1 MVGQVEPMDGPAF
14 LLFYAAVAAVLLGLC
29 RWRNRA
35 TPRRLTPLREL
46 PAEPDPYEVAWLRG
60 GGTEIVRLA
69 VYDLLRCSYLAI
81 ESASAAIGGTRRV
94 ARIAEP
100 SPEAAISPF
109 ARMTWAACAVP
120 MPAWKLLQGTLP
132 KRIDERC
139 RALRTRFEEQGLVIR
154 PAQRVQGILTT
165 LAAVAMLLVLGI
177 WRIQDSLAHGHHNVL
192 FLVVLVVISVAV
204 ALLAAMPPA
213 RLTSHGRA
221 YLAGLVAGRP
231 DARATASARADA
243 AAGEPVSA
251 GMTVAPALLGV
262 ALLGFPALAGTD
274 YAVMDQL
281 FPRAK
286 APSDGSSCSTGSSC
300 GTSSSCGSGSS
311 GGSDGGGGG
320 SDGGG
325 GCGGGGCGGGG
336 D

>member
-1 MVGQVEPMDGPAF
+1 MDGPAF

-35 TPRRLTPLREL
+35 APTRLTPLREL

-81 ESASAAIGGTRRV
+81 EAKAAAVGRSRWI
-94 ARIAEP
+94 ARIAR
-100 SPEAAISPF
+100 AL
-109 ARMTWAACAVP
+109 ARGGDLALRAHDLGGVRRAACRP
-120 MPAWKLLQGTLP
+120 GTCSKADLP

-139 RALRTRFEEQGLVIR
+139 RALRTRFEEQGLVTR
-154 PAQRVQGILTT
+154 PAQRVQGTLMT
-165 LAAVAMLLVLGI
+165 LAVVAMLLVLGI
-177 WRIQDSLAHGHHNVL
+177 WRIQASLAHGHHNVL
-192 FLVVLVVISVAV
+192 FLAALMVISVAV
-204 ALLAAMPPA
+204 AFLATMPPA

-221 YLAGLVAGRP
+221 YLAGLVAGMP
-231 DARATASARADA
+231 DARAA
-243 AAGEPVSA
+243 AAGGRANAAADATQDEPVSA
-251 GMTVAPALLGV
+251 GMPAAPALLGV

-286 APSDGSSCSTGSSC
+286 APADGSSCSTGSSC

-320 SDGGG
+320 DGGG
-325 GCGGGGCGGGG
+325 GCGGGCGGGG